1 MKRKC
6 DDILMSHEIHEKEYS
21 KNGKM
26 ASMYDQ
32 MCLVNMNGKCSGD
45 SSLHRVS
52 VSTDSRDNYIHR
64 VCVTTDSREYCDK
77 GALLIS

>member
-1 MKRKC
+1 
-6 DDILMSHEIHEKEYS
+6 MSHEIHEKRVL
-21 KNGKM
+21 KKVKM
-26 ASMYDQ
+26 TSMYDQ

-52 VSTDSRDNYIHR
+52 VSTDSRDNYIGLHK

-77 GALLIS
+77 GALLIF